1 MVGLGPT
8 VFCVPTAGR
17 QVDGGTRV
25 LRPASRAGAERGRHR
40 RRQRPGAAQATW
52 RPRMGPAP
60 TGTAIALR
68 ASVLAC
74 VRDAAMCRG
83 GGLGRAGAGQIR
95 GRLPRWRATNL
106 LDEVLLR
113 WARCSPASSG
123 RRTHAR
129 AACPRARACTSRH
142 RSADPGAAQANEAA
156 RQVAFDPRCAQP
168 VVRFST
174 IENSSYM
181 PIAIAPTT
189 TSPAK
194 ARPICIDEPAEM
206 SR

>member
-1 MVGLGPT
+1 MVSRLPM
-8 VFCVPTAGR
+8 AWR
-17 QVDGGTRV
+17 QGDGGTRV
-25 LRPASRAGAERGRHR
+25 LRPASRAGTELDR
-40 RRQRPGAAQATW
+40 RRRPQRPGAAPAAG

-60 TGTAIALR
+60 AGTAIALR

-74 VRDAAMCRG
+74 VRNAAMFRG

-95 GRLPRWRATNL
+95 GRLPSWRATNL
-106 LDEVLLR
+106 LDEVLPR
-113 WARCSPASSG
+113 WARCSPASPG

-129 AACPRARACTSRH
+129 AARPRARACTNRH

-156 RQVAFDPRCAQP
+156 RQVAFDPRCAHP